1 MKKASIYFLFLLSLF
16 LFLSPGVRAGEVE
29 ENFNPNYIISDSEML
44 NYNSM
49 DVEDIQNF
57 LGEHGSFLAD
67 YTCTNSYGTPDKT
80 AAEIIY
86 DATNHNYNCEGINLS
101 NDSDELERM
110 NKCKN
115 IKTISPKVIL
125 VLLQKEMSLIEDP
138 DPSQSQ
144 LDWATGYGCPD
155 GSSCS
160 SRWKGFGKQINSA
173 ALQFKHY
180 MDNFYDYENG
190 DEDIY
195 QYTYQKGKTYT
206 FSNPYASQ
214 EEKKK
219 DISVTPYNQA
229 TAALYNYTPHVY
241 NGNYNFYKLWNKYFT
256 QKYPDGSL
264 LQAKGEP
271 GVWLIQNG
279 RKRPFHSPGA
289 LNSRFDPNKIIKVNK
304 SVLASYEKGKPI
316 KFPNYSILR
325 SPAGDLYLLV
335 DNVRRKFANHNT
347 FKKIGYNPEEIISA
361 SWQDIK
367 SYKIGK
373 PITANSTYPTGALL
387 QNRKTGGVYWIY
399 EGTKAPLLDK
409 VFLETKF
416 KNQSMIPVSSEKLA
430 EYKKIEPVKF
440 DSGELLT
447 SPKSPAVYLIS
458 ENKKRAFASGKIFLE
473 LGYKWENIINVPQRI
488 IDLYPN
494 GEPIKNQL

>member
-173 ALQFKHY
+173 ALQFKDYMENPDHY
-180 MDNFYDYENG
+180 NYRAGETYEL
-190 DEDIY
+190 D
-195 QYTYQKGKTYT
+195 
-206 FSNPYASQ
+206 NPYSNQ
-214 EEKKK
+214 ESTT
-219 DISVTPYNQA
+219 IVTPENRA
-229 TAALYNYTPHVY
+229 TAALYNYTPHAY
-241 NGNYNFYKLWNKYFT
+241 NGNYNFHKLWHSYFGSP

-264 LQAKGEP
+264 LQVKGEP
-271 GVWLIQNG
+271 GVWLIEDGQ
-279 RKRPFHSPGA
+279 KRPF
-289 LNSRFDPNKIIKVNK
+289 
-304 SVLASYEKGKPI
+304 
-316 KFPNYSILR
+316 
-325 SPAGDLYLLV
+325 
-335 DNVRRKFANHNT
+335 
-347 FKKIGYNPEEIISA
+347 
-361 SWQDIK
+361 
-367 SYKIGK
+367 
-373 PITANSTYPTGALL
+373 
-387 QNRKTGGVYWIY
+387 
-399 EGTKAPLLDK
+399 
-409 VFLETKF
+409 
-416 KNQSMIPVSSEKLA
+416 
-430 EYKKIEPVKF
+430 
-440 DSGELLT
+440 
-447 SPKSPAVYLIS
+447 
-458 ENKKRAFASGKIFLE
+458 
-473 LGYKWENIINVPQRI
+473 
-488 IDLYPN
+488 
-494 GEPIKNQL
+494 